1 MSMKLSLLLIPLLF
15 FMTSCTILH
24 KQSDTSDTLVNPS
37 DKQVQIINEAKD
49 AIITNSWKFMAPLV
63 VQTVLKNIPKSKG
76 YRIANV
82 KNVSENVIEFSVFPP
97 CAEQCGDEENHRYY
111 NGKFYTDS
119 WTIRI
124 YHNIDLVNEA
134 QMASVPSNPQWT
146 LSIETLS
153 NTWVIWQE
161 WINGFSLNNIG
172 EYTYLVYKNRGIRF
186 LKYTGFRADNSG
198 KSIILNAENK
208 IIVVTTSED
217 QWSLLF
223 VFDKEL
229 TKIYNSW
236 TENLIDITDV
246 KYNNGEIFISYRNW
260 TEKKNYTLPLD

>member
-1 MSMKLSLLLIPLLF
+1 MKITLLLIPIF
-15 FMTSCTILH
+15 FFSSCSILQ
-24 KQSDTSDTLVNPS
+24 KKSDTPDTLIAPKN
-37 DKQVQIINEAKD
+37 KQEQAVNEAKD
-49 AIITNSWKFMAPLV
+49 AIITNSWRYLWPLV
-63 VQTVLKNIPKSKG
+63 VQTILKNIPKSDG
-76 YRIANV
+76 YRLANV
-82 KNVSENVIEFSVFPP
+82 KDVSEKIIEFSVLPP

-119 WTIRI
+119 WIIRI
-124 YHNIDLVNEA
+124 YHNVDLVNEIKMLSA
-134 QMASVPSNPQWT
+134 PSNFQWT

-161 WINGFSLNNIG
+161 WMYGFSLNNIG
-172 EYTYLVYKNRGIRF
+172 EYTYLVYNNRGIRF
-186 LKYTGFRADNSG
+186 LKYTRFRADTSG

-208 IIVVTTSED
+208 VIVVTTSEE
-217 QWSLLF
+217 QWSSIF

-246 KYNNGEIFISYRNW
+246 TSKNGEIFISYRSW
-260 TEKKNYTLPLD
+260 TEKKNYTLPID